1 MRKFIA
7 MLTGVLLLLSLVSCG
22 SNEPQDSSS
31 APQSQST
38 TDSSS
43 MAEQSTTSS
52 SAETS
57 TTTSKSATTSRS
69 KSLTTVIRDS
79 TTTGTSEND
88 NKAPNSSAD
97 ALALVDFI
105 VEVKGGKEPT
115 ILHLSDPQ
123 IIDSTQCRT
132 SGRLAADAKAYWAPD
147 KINERLYDPLT
158 KTIQATKPDLI
169 LITGDLVYG
178 EFDDNGKNFQSL
190 IAKME
195 SFGIPW
201 APVFGNHDNES
212 AMGVDWQCEQLT
224 NAKHCLFK
232 QRELTGNGNYTV
244 GIKQN
249 GALKRVFFMMDS
261 NGCDAHENSLKNGHT
276 TSKVGFG
283 QDQIDWSMG
292 LANEI
297 RQASPSTK
305 LSFAFHIQIM
315 AFKNAYAKY
324 GFKNSGTINNPINID
339 KLSNKANGDFGY
351 IGRDLK
357 TVWDQSNAL
366 YKRMKE
372 VGVDSILVGHEHC
385 NSASV
390 VYEGIRFQ
398 FAQKIGTYDRAN
410 YIRNDGS
417 IYGAY
422 RGEDTPLSGGTVMKM
437 SENDGSFSDAYIYLT

>member
-1 MRKFIA
+1 MRKFI
-7 MLTGVLLLLSLVSCG
+7 TVIIPVLLILSLASCG
-22 SNEPQDSSS
+22 NSGEQKDGSAVSS
-31 APQSQST
+31 AASQSASATAANT
-38 TDSSS
+38 T
-43 MAEQSTTSS
+43 A
-52 SAETS
+52 
-57 TTTSKSATTSRS
+57 SKSATTS
-69 KSLTTVIRDS
+69 KSRTLHTTNTGS
-79 TTTGTSEND
+79 TTTGSID
-88 NKAPNSSAD
+88 GGNKNPPSPAD

-115 ILHLSDPQ
+115 ILHLSDTQ
-123 IIDSTQCRT
+123 IIDPSQCRN
-132 SGRLAADAKAYWAPD
+132 SDRLSATAKAYWATD
-147 KINERLYDPLT
+147 NINERLYDSLT
-158 KTIQATKPDLI
+158 KTIEATKPDLI

-178 EFDDNGKNFQSL
+178 EFDDNGKMFQSL

-212 AMGVDWQCEQLT
+212 AMGVDWQCEQLV

-249 GALKRVFFMMDS
+249 GELKRVFFMMDS

-276 TSKVGFG
+276 TSTVGFG
-283 QDQIDWSMG
+283 QDQINWSIN
-292 LANEI
+292 LASQI
-297 RQASPSTK
+297 RQAAPNTK
-305 LSFAFHIQIM
+305 LSFAFHVQIM
-315 AFKNAYAKY
+315 AFKKAYAKY
-324 GFKNSGTINNPINID
+324 GFKNSDTISNPINVD
-339 KLSNKANGDFGY
+339 KLSNKSDGDFGY

-357 TVWDQSNAL
+357 SVWDQSFSL
-366 YKRMKE
+366 YNHMKN

-410 YIRNDGS
+410 YVRGDGS

-422 RGEDTPLSGGTVMKM
+422 QSTDTPLSGGTVMKM
-437 SENDGSFSDAYIYLT
+437 SEKDGSFVNAYIYLA